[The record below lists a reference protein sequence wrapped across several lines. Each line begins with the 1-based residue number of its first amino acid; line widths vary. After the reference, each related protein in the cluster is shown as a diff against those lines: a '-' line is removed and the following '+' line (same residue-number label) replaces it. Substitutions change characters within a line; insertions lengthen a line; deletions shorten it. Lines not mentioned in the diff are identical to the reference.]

1 MFDAVGISVFLA
13 TAKPEECLAFYTDI
27 LGLPCRE
34 DNKYALVFDLKGVEL
49 RISKVPSFTPHMFT
63 VLEWQVPDIAAA
75 MMELLGKGLS
85 FKIYDGFGQ
94 DNAGVWAAPD
104 GTKIAWF
111 TDPDDNVLS
120 VSQRA

>member
-63 VLEWQVPDIAAA
+63 VLEWQVPDIAAR
-75 MMELLGKGLS
+75 
-85 FKIYDGFGQ
+85 YDGAVGQ
-94 DNAGVWAAPD
+94 GFELQD
-104 GTKIAWF
+104 
-111 TDPDDNVLS
+111 L
-120 VSQRA
+120 